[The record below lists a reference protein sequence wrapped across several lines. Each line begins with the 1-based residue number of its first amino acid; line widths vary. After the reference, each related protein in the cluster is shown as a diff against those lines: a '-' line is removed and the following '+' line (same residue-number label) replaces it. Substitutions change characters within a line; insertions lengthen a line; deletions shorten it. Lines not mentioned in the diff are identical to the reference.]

1 MVPLAPR
8 RRTLLLA
15 EVEGGKWSRRGAL
28 PSLSSRTAPN
38 MLEPQNLLSNYDVP
52 YVTLMCFT
60 PLSLESHGLSAR
72 KHQRPSSQYSL
83 LTEEKL
89 RLRGGRLAPK

>member
-28 PSLSSRTAPN
+28 PSLSSEDSSKHVGAPEFVEQLRCA
-38 MLEPQNLLSNYDVP
+38 MRHTDVLHPPFFREPWPVCQEAS
-52 YVTLMCFT
+52 
-60 PLSLESHGLSAR
+60 EAI
-72 KHQRPSSQYSL
+72 
-83 LTEEKL
+83 
-89 RLRGGRLAPK
+89 